1 MFSKILFLTALSM
14 PLANAALDQVDQ
26 SNGREIASVGG
37 SRRTIIDLVK
47 SGYYFSTLPMMK
59 EFIVKNDRSL
69 DGEMDSVLDTMLYHT
84 GVRPFESLPVEVL
97 KKSRSGNVRYILAKR
112 LFKKGLSQEALSEL
126 NSIPGDHS
134 SYPFV
139 ANLKA
144 TIQSSLNNHQEAESH
159 FKDCIRASERRM
171 DRVQSSALK
180 NQLLTNR
187 DFCIAGIARAHFA
200 TEDYKKADLG
210 YLDISKDSFVWPE
223 ILFEEAWTSY
233 YMKNYNRTLGK
244 LVSYKAPVFDFI
256 FKPEVEVLKALTF
269 MKMCLYDDA
278 KKTVDDF
285 YSKLLNPSRDLRSF
299 LIGRGKDYR
308 YFYSLIADHEEN
320 RQAPLPIVDKILK
333 SIRKDAAF
341 IEMKSA
347 LLMAM
352 SEYSKLNRNTQS
364 SNYSTLER
372 NIKTVVDEYRSTIGA
387 YARAGLLSKYAE
399 LYSAFQGMS
408 YIKLEVL
415 AQRKERLYQTDVD
428 QGKKRGDI
436 KYIER
441 NDKQYFWTFNGEF
454 WADELGDYVFALGSE
469 C

>member
-1 MFSKILFLTALSM
+1 MFSKIFFLTVLSL
-14 PLANAALDQVDQ
+14 PIANAALDQVDQ
-26 SNGREIASVGG
+26 STGRDIASVGG

-59 EFIVKNDRSL
+59 DYIVKNDRSL

-84 GVRPFESLPVEVL
+84 GVRPFESLPFEVL
-97 KKSRSGNVRYILAKR
+97 KKSRSSNVRYILAKR
-112 LFKKGLSQEALSEL
+112 LFKKGQNQDALNEL
-126 NSIPGDHS
+126 NNIPGDHA

-144 TIQSSLNNHQEAESH
+144 TIHSALNNHREAETQ
-159 FKDCIRASERRM
+159 FKDCVRASERRIN
-171 DRVQSSALK
+171 RVESLAMK
-180 NQLLTNR
+180 NQLQTNR
-187 DFCIAGIARAHFA
+187 DFCIAGIARVHFA

-244 LVSYKAPVFDFI
+244 LVSYKAPIFDFV

-320 RQAPLPIVDKILK
+320 RSAPLPVVDQILK
-333 SIRKDAAF
+333 SIRKEAAF

-352 SEYSKLNRNTQS
+352 GEYNKLSKN
-364 SNYSTLER
+364 SNSKTNGILER
-372 NIKTVVDEYRSTIGA
+372 NVKTVVDEYRSTIGA
-387 YARAGLLSKYAE
+387 FVRAGLLSKYAE

-428 QGKKRGDI
+428 QSGKRGDV

>member
-1 MFSKILFLTALSM
+1 MFSKIFFLTVLSL
-14 PLANAALDQVDQ
+14 PIANAALDQVDQ
-26 SNGREIASVGG
+26 STGRDIASVGG

-59 EFIVKNDRSL
+59 DYIVKNERSL

-97 KKSRSGNVRYILAKR
+97 KKSRSSNVRYILAKR
-112 LFKKGLSQEALSEL
+112 LFKKGQNQDALNEL
-126 NSIPGDHS
+126 NSIPGDHA

-144 TIQSSLNNHQEAESH
+144 TIHSALNNHREAETQ
-159 FKDCIRASERRM
+159 FRDCVRASERRI
-171 DRVQSSALK
+171 DRVESLAMK
-180 NQLLTNR
+180 NQLQTNR
-187 DFCIAGIARAHFA
+187 DFCIAGIARVHFA

-244 LVSYKAPVFDFI
+244 LVSYKAPVFDFV

-308 YFYSLIADHEEN
+308 YFYSLMADHEEN
-320 RQAPLPIVDKILK
+320 RSAPIPIVDQILK
-333 SIRKDAAF
+333 SVRKEAAF

-347 LLMAM
+347 LIMAM
-352 SEYSKLNRNTQS
+352 GEYNKLSKN
-364 SNYSTLER
+364 SNSTTNEILER
-372 NIKTVVDEYRSTIGA
+372 NVKTVVDEYRSTIGA
-387 YARAGLLSKYAE
+387 FVRAGLLSKYAE

-428 QGKKRGDI
+428 QSGKRGDV